1 MDARNC
7 RSCGTL
13 FNYISGPPICTK
25 CKKKLEEKFTE
36 VKEYLDGHPRATISV
51 VSEEI
56 DVSVK
61 QTKQWIREERLSLS
75 DATDAGVTCETCG
88 KPICSGRFCD
98 KCKAK
103 MHNELSG
110 VIAKPVS
117 APAKKKDHD
126 GNRMRFL
133 Q

>member
-13 FNYISGPPICTK
+13 FNYISGPPICSK

-36 VKEYLDGHPRATISV
+36 VKEYLDAHPNATISV
-51 VSEEI
+51 VSEEM

-61 QTKQWIREERLSLS
+61 QIKQWIKEERLSLS
-75 DATDAGVTCETCG
+75 EATVEGIVCESCG
-88 KPICSGRFCD
+88 KPVRSGRFCD
-98 KCKAK
+98 KCKIK
-103 MHNELSG
+103 MQNELAG
-110 VIAKPVS
+110 AIKKPAAV
-117 APAKKKDHD
+117 PVKKKDHD